1 MAKIKHLAIIS
12 VDPKKLALFYQNV
25 FGLKILKYADNGS
38 VFLTDGY
45 LNLAL
50 LTNKAAGKPNGL
62 NHFGFVVDNNEEI
75 FERYNEIGMK
85 APRKRPADRHYAE
98 YRGFD
103 PDGNNF
109 DLSENGFEDVR
120 PDRVPS
126 KKKSDLVS

>member
-25 FGLKILKYADNGS
+25 FGLKILNYADNGS

-62 NHFGFVVDNNEEI
+62 NHFGFVVDNNEKI
-75 FERYNEIGMK
+75 FDRYNEIGMK

-126 KKKSDLVS
+126 KKKSDLIS

>member
-75 FERYNEIGMK
+75 MERYNEIGMK